1 MRRMWVIALF
11 LVFSILLVAGGV
23 APALAQGGQQDPPQT
38 PPGLTVFTKYPA
50 QEAAIGETVTFGLTV
65 RNGTAPDIVRL
76 ELQDLP
82 DGWTASF
89 RGGGRIIQSAY
100 VEPQNDSSVD
110 LRIEPSADVAAGTY
124 KFTVLA
130 QGQENERVTLPIEL
144 IVKEKLPPS
153 LTLESD
159 LPTLRG
165 TPSTTFRFNASL
177 KNTGDQDLSVN
188 LVADAPKGLDV
199 SFKLTGQDVTSIPVG
214 ANETKRIDVEVKPFP
229 DLPAGE
235 YPIKVTAQGGDVQT
249 ELALTAVVTGQP
261 ELTVSAPDGRLSG
274 QAYVG
279 ETTPLKLVVQNTG
292 SASARNIQLTASQPA
307 GWKVEFD
314 PAQISEV
321 ASGQQ
326 VEVTVNVQPSDQAVA
341 GDYVV
346 SVRAQPEDGP
356 NKSTDFRITVLT
368 STLWGIV
375 GVALIAVAVAVVGLA
390 VSRFGRR

>member
-1 MRRMWVIALF
+1 MGRIWAIAL
-11 LVFSILLVAGGV
+11 LLITSILILAGGV
-23 APALAQGGQQDPPQT
+23 SPALAQEGEPDPSQA
-38 PPGLTVFTKYPA
+38 PPGLALFTKYPV

-76 ELQDLP
+76 ELPDLP
-82 DGWTASF
+82 EGWVGSF

-110 LRIEPSADVAAGTY
+110 LKLEPLQEVKAGTY
-124 KFTVLA
+124 NFTVLA
-130 QGQENERVTLPIEL
+130 TGQGNEQVKLPIAL

-153 LTLESD
+153 LTFESD

-177 KNTGDQDLSVN
+177 KNAGDQDLSVN
-188 LVADAPKGLDV
+188 LVAEAPPGLDV
-199 SFKLTGQDVTSIPVG
+199 TFKLTGQDVTSIPVG

-235 YPIKVTAQGGDVQT
+235 YPIKVTAQGGEVQS
-249 ELALTAVVTGQP
+249 ELALTAVVAGQP
-261 ELTVSAPDGRLSG
+261 ELNVSAPDGRLSG

-314 PAQISEV
+314 PPQIAEV

-346 SVRAQPEDGP
+346 SVRAQPEDSP

>member
-1 MRRMWVIALF
+1 MRRIWAIAL
-11 LVFSILLVAGGV
+11 LLITSMLLLAGGV
-23 APALAQGGQQDPPQT
+23 SPALAQEGQQDPPQT

-110 LRIEPSADVAAGTY
+110 LRIEPLADVAAGTY

-130 QGQENERVTLPIEL
+130 QGQGNERVTLPIEL

-229 DLPAGE
+229 DMPAGE
-235 YPIKVTAQGGDVQT
+235 YPVKVTAQGGDTQT

-314 PAQISEV
+314 PAQIAEV

>member
-1 MRRMWVIALF
+1 M
-11 LVFSILLVAGGV
+11 LLLAGGV
-23 APALAQGGQQDPPQT
+23 SPALAQEGQQDPPQT

-110 LRIEPSADVAAGTY
+110 LRIEPLADVAAGTY

-130 QGQENERVTLPIEL
+130 QGQGNERVTLPIEL

-229 DLPAGE
+229 DMPAGE
-235 YPIKVTAQGGDVQT
+235 YPVKVTAQGGDTQT

-314 PAQISEV
+314 PAQIAEV